1 MSASSSRLSPVRV
14 SVTASGC
21 RYLSYFTNIPLRLY
35 SHSLRKVPARET
47 QDGKWGG
54 YPVRYDFTWLR
65 KLRGS
70 AQDLLVKVSR
80 GKTLYNMLWLPVSP
94 PTVGGLVGVL
104 SYAKYSSRL
113 SPPVAN
119 TRIGQRAAAT
129 MLEGPWADPTR
140 KVDDL
145 VHRLP
150 AAFLKQQI
158 TQTIS

>member
-1 MSASSSRLSPVRV
+1 MLPHLAAGTCPISLTYHCAFILTASEKCQQEKRKTVNGEDILFAMTSLGFENYAEALKIYLSKYREVRLCTTCYGCLSPHQ
-14 SVTASGC
+14 
-21 RYLSYFTNIPLRLY
+21 RL
-35 SHSLRKVPARET
+35 VV
-47 QDGKWGG
+47 WW
-54 YPVRYDFTWLR
+54 VCW
-65 KLRGS
+65 
-70 AQDLLVKVSR
+70 
-80 GKTLYNMLWLPVSP
+80 W
-94 PTVGGLVGVL
+94 VGGLVGVL